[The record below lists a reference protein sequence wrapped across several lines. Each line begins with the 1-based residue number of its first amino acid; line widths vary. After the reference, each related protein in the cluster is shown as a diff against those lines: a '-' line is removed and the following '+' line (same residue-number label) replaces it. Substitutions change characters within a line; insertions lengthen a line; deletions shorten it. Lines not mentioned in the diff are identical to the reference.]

1 MTKTSMSAAAMKR
14 PNAIGVAE
22 ASVRYSRAAG
32 DRRGF
37 TPVLAAL
44 ILDGLESADTERMMA
59 GGKMGITPAGR
70 VALER

>member
-1 MTKTSMSAAAMKR
+1 M
-14 PNAIGVAE
+14 
-22 ASVRYSRAAG
+22 RYSRAAG

-59 GGKMGITPAGR
+59 GGQDGNHPCRAGR
-70 VALER
+70 A